1 VAGVAVELGPLAVV
15 QRVFDGQRVQA
26 ELLAQHGEIVVVG
39 AAQVQLDGDGV
50 VSQVIAD
57 VGDREALKLQL
68 AVPVH

>member
-1 VAGVAVELGPLAVV
+1 
-15 QRVFDGQRVQA
+15 VQA